1 MRSSRCIWAAAV
13 VIGLVSTAG
22 AQTVVVYDPTQ
33 TVTETKMTR
42 GEQGVFDSVVLPA
55 AKRAVG
61 RDVCEADV
69 TQSGVARG
77 AFTKAGANQSLVF
90 YQYCQTGNGFG
101 QVGLVLMEGDRL
113 LANFMADAGWTVDIG
128 RVADINKNGLDEFY
142 LVYSGGLHQ
151 GQGGTG
157 VDLMEFAAG
166 SPRGIGWY
174 QAEKFDETQAT
185 TAWALSVKPGLKPV
199 YYRQKYF
206 SGEGE
211 DYKPQGKAAAFI
223 LGKAVSKFR
232 AIR

>member
-1 MRSSRCIWAAAV
+1 MRKRSCIWAAAV
-13 VIGLVSTAG
+13 VIGVVSAAR
-22 AQTVVVYDPTQ
+22 AQTVVIYDPTQ
-33 TVTETKMTR
+33 TMTETKMTR
-42 GEQGVFDSVVLPA
+42 AEQGVFDSVVLPA
-55 AKRAVG
+55 ARRAVG
-61 RDVCEADV
+61 RDVCEADIS
-69 TQSGVARG
+69 QSGVARG
-77 AFTKAGANQSLVF
+77 AFTKAGAEQALVF

-101 QVGLVLMEGDRL
+101 QVGLVLIEGGRL
-113 LANFMADAGWTVDIG
+113 VGNFMADAGWTVDIG
-128 RVADINKNGLDEFY
+128 KIADTNKNGLDEFY

-157 VDLMEFAAG
+157 VDVMEFTAG
-166 SPRGIGWY
+166 APRGIGWY

-199 YYRQKYF
+199 YYRQKYI

-211 DYKPQGKAAAFI
+211 DYKPQGKAAAFV